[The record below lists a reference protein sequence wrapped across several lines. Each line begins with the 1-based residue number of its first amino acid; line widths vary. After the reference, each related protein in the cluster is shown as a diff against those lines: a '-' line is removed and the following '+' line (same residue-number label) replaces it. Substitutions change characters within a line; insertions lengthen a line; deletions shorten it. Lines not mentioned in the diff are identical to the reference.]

1 MYCVLK
7 TASHLHPDSLF
18 LAAHRARYIG
28 LLPSDATAPALA
40 AALPPPRE
48 GVTVVDLT
56 TMSYDDML
64 AAARETVKP
73 GLNPFDA
80 LLPEQPGV
88 RRSRQAFISGV
99 RANLSP
105 L

>member
-1 MYCVLK
+1 
-7 TASHLHPDSLF
+7 
-18 LAAHRARYIG
+18 
-28 LLPSDATAPALA
+28 
-40 AALPPPRE
+40 
-48 GVTVVDLT
+48 
-56 TMSYDDML
+56 MSYDDML

-99 RANLSP
+99 RANLPPFECTVLSDLQRVFQDTHLFYEIYVP
-105 L
+105 SGVTGALNLHKPDKY